1 MLQKSKGGVMSK
13 NSKKSSREMDVERFV
28 IDQATKNTKDYK
40 RLRAS
45 MVRSGMIDAEE
56 HVLAIEFRPGCGDL
70 SVIVGRA

>member
-1 MLQKSKGGVMSK
+1 MSK
-13 NSKKSSREMDVERFV
+13 ISKKRIREMDVERFV
-28 IDQATKNTKDYK
+28 IDEETKSTTDYK

-56 HVLAIEFRPGCGDL
+56 YVLAIEYRPGCGDL